1 MMPDTWV
8 ELARALCFLIIGAYC
23 GERLFSYWL
32 VRLSQ
37 RREGVVLELDIARR
51 QAKKWGR

>member
-1 MMPDTWV
+1 MMSDNWV
-8 ELARALCFLIIGAYC
+8 ELARTICFLIIGAYC

-32 VRLSQ
+32 MRIAL
-37 RREGVVLELDIARR
+37 RREGVVLEIDIARR